1 MDHWLVWHHNFFI
14 GASIGAGIEK
24 IINLNQ
30 DPPTLLS
37 ILNSKDI
44 YIPIIGFIIFIVLTY
59 LLRKKFL

>member
-1 MDHWLVWHHNFFI
+1 MAPQLFI
-14 GASIGAGIEK
+14 GASIGEGIEK

-44 YIPIIGFIIFIVLTY
+44 YLPIIGFIFFVVLTY
-59 LLRKKFL
+59 LLRKKFYKN